1 MKIITL
7 SLILIINNCFGQT
20 YQSEYSGV
28 YKSKANSITNSK
40 NEIHVGDLMK
50 NVLIEDI
57 LFTYTMSI
65 ISNSD
70 FSIIKVGITNMDLPI
85 EANYETETFFI
96 DYSTKI
102 VYDLNKKTYND
113 YISNKVVVSKN
124 SRTPMYEASTSYK
137 GDTAIITID
146 KTLPKQLLCKS
157 FMNIQKHGVRKIIT
171 KQDEVVLLNYFKT
184 EFDFNPT
191 LLKVKKVC
199 TVKGKQ
205 MNYLFGN

>member
-1 MKIITL
+1 MKIKTL

-28 YKSKANSITNSK
+28 YKSKENSN
-40 NEIHVGDLMK
+40 NEIQVGDLMK
-50 NVLIEDI
+50 DVLIDNT

-65 ISNSD
+65 ISNND

-96 DYSTKI
+96 DYSNKI
-102 VYDLNKKTYND
+102 VYDLNKKTYCD

-124 SRTPMYEASTSYK
+124 SRTPMYEASTFYK

-184 EFDFNPT
+184 EFDFNAT
-191 LLKVKKVC
+191 LLNIKKVC